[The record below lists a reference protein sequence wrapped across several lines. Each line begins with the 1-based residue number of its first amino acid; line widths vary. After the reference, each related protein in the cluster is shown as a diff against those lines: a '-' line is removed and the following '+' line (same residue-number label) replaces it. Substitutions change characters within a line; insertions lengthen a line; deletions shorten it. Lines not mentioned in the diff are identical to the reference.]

1 MLNTKARLITSIL
14 AVINLGLISGGLV
27 SCGIPEK
34 QPLTPN
40 EEQRP
45 TERSNQ
51 NDEDDNDEQE
61 EDRRNDDEKDDDQ
74 D

>member
-1 MLNTKARLITSIL
+1 MLNTKVRFIASLL
-14 AVINLGLISGGLV
+14 AAINLGVISGGLV
-27 SCGIPEK
+27 SCGVQQK
-34 QPLTPN
+34 QPTLT

-51 NDEDDNDEQE
+51 NDDDDDDDQEDN
-61 EDRRNDDEKDDDQ
+61 RRDDDEKDDDQ